1 MVPAA
6 ANPWAII
13 LWHTARMP
21 DDIPPLGERRYE
33 PRLATDAGL
42 EFIMWQI
49 AKLRRDLLHAAV
61 WAGLGLAAAAI
72 IGIEMWWR
80 YVAACSSN

>member
-33 PRLATDAGL
+33 PRAARWPAAAL
-42 EFIMWQI
+42 EDM
-49 AKLRRDLLHAAV
+49 LYVERRHVAVLGERRMSHAATFK
-61 WAGLGLAAAAI
+61 AIAAPF
-72 IGIEMWWR
+72 R
-80 YVAACSSN
+80 